1 MRPEVVVVDGAR
13 HARRGLRCA
22 IGTSSDAA
30 AGWGRSGVAAAPA
43 GASRA
48 GVRVG
53 GAMGAGAGE
62 LSHAGGTLTLTSG
75 VRGGGVAG
83 ARSGGRAGRGR
94 QGSMAVTT
102 AAVAPAAAAAMPSRS
117 GHGACVSIIS
127 PVPTGVT
134 EARRLRWPRS
144 GRAARSGGG
153 RWGTARAARFALRN
167 WCVVRRGG
175 WLGPQWGRTSGA
187 GGGRRRVL
195 AKPHTVPNW
204 ELESRAVADD

>member
-1 MRPEVVVVDGAR
+1 MGGAGWGCWRVLVLYLRFLQESQRRGAYGGQGVAVRPEVVVVDGAR

-53 GAMGAGAGE
+53 GAMGAGAGA

-94 QGSMAVTT
+94 QGSKAVTM
-102 AAVAPAAAAAMPSRS
+102 AAVAPAAAAAMP
-117 GHGACVSIIS
+117 
-127 PVPTGVT
+127 
-134 EARRLRWPRS
+134 L
-144 GRAARSGGG
+144 
-153 RWGTARAARFALRN
+153 
-167 WCVVRRGG
+167 
-175 WLGPQWGRTSGA
+175 
-187 GGGRRRVL
+187 
-195 AKPHTVPNW
+195 
-204 ELESRAVADD
+204 